1 LQFEFVIDHRCSQN
15 PFTGPLPLRQ
25 KLYGAACHR
34 IYSARSQHLKGNPT
48 RQFSLSVRELAQTPV
63 TGPEVPFTWTQS
75 LPAPNNAHSIRI
87 SKLHRSIAPADVEE
101 LLHDA
106 GVEMYVAILRNR
118 HGSAVWSR
126 DNNIDTESG
135 CNFPSTAFIFRPM
148 DPHLLN

>member
-1 LQFEFVIDHRCSQN
+1 MAVPRTLLQGRCL
-15 PFTGPLPLRQ
+15 F
-25 KLYGAACHR
+25 
-34 IYSARSQHLKGNPT
+34 ARSCTAQHATGSKVRVLNTSKAT